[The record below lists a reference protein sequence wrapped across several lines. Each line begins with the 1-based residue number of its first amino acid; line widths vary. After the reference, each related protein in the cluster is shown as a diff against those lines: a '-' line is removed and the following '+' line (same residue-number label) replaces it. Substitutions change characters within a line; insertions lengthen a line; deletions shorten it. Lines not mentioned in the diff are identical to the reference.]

1 MSLINYSIIIPHK
14 NSPSLLQ
21 RCINSIPRR
30 NDIQIIIV
38 DDNSDSDKV
47 NFDCFPGINEKYIE
61 VYFTKEGK
69 GAGYARN
76 IGLRHAKGKWL
87 LFADADD
94 YYVKNFIFIL
104 DQYLTSQ
111 HDIIYFKVT
120 SDTKGKFNRSFEINK
135 NRELYIQKKIS
146 INNIKYLDWAPWNK
160 MFLREFI
167 EKYQIK
173 FDEIP
178 IGNDA
183 FFSFYS
189 GEKSVNPLVIN
200 DEVYCITHNTNSI
213 TFSNRTY
220 QKDFYRLTI
229 DLRINNFLRGHNLK
243 QYQIP
248 IISYTSTFGFIKKYG
263 FKKTI
268 QYLSYIY
275 ENDSILRYILL
286 YLYKKLTLFI
296 TSKP

>member
-38 DDNSDSDKV
+38 DDNRDSDKV

-189 GEKSVNPLVIN
+189 GEKSVN
-200 DEVYCITHNTNSI
+200 
-213 TFSNRTY
+213 
-220 QKDFYRLTI
+220 
-229 DLRINNFLRGHNLK
+229 FLRGHNLK

>member
-38 DDNSDSDKV
+38 DDNSDPDKV
-47 NFDCFPGINEKYIE
+47 DFECFPGINEKHIE

-76 IGLRHAKGKWL
+76 IGLKHAVGKWL

-94 YYVKNFIFIL
+94 YYVKDFVLIL
-104 DQYLTSQ
+104 DQYLNTQ
-111 HDIIYFKVT
+111 NDIIYFKVT
-120 SDTKGKFNRSFEINK
+120 SDTNGKFDRSLKINK
-135 NRELYIQKKIS
+135 NRELYLQNKIS
-146 INNIKYLDWAPWNK
+146 INKIKYLDWAPWNK

-167 EKYQIK
+167 VSNKIK

-189 GEKSVNPLVIN
+189 GMKSVNPFVIN
-200 DEVYCITHNTNSI
+200 DEIYCITHNANSI

-220 QKDFYRLTI
+220 QKEINRLTV
-229 DLRINNFLRGHNLK
+229 DLRINKFLREHNLAK
-243 QYQIP
+243 YQRP
-248 IISYTSTFGFIKKYG
+248 VISYTTTFEFLRKYG
-263 FKKTI
+263 LKKTI
-268 QYLSYIY
+268 QYLSHIY
-275 ENDSILRYILL
+275 KNDSILRYILL
-286 YLYKKLTLFI
+286 YLHSKFYTLI
-296 TSKP
+296 